1 MNKKSEDHMELERL
15 LYFSDAV
22 FAIAITLLALE
33 LKVPAHE
40 AALNELEFRRA
51 LLAMLPTVIGFISSF
66 ILIGQTWIEHH
77 RIGKLLMGVNRGI
90 LWRNLSLLFFVAI
103 MPFTTALVSEYFA
116 SPTAISVYAVC
127 FSCLGLCKVGL
138 WRYAQ
143 SSGLIKG
150 DQREVREV
158 SRRIWASP
166 IVSLGVLVLAM
177 VGIPYVYFGFLLIPL
192 IASLLSR
199 SS

>member
-33 LKVPAHE
+33 LKVPTHE
-40 AALNELEFRRA
+40 AVSNETEFRNA
-51 LLAMLPTVIGFISSF
+51 LLAMFPTAIGFVSSF

-77 RIGKLLMGVNRGI
+77 RIGKLLIGVNRGI
-90 LWRNLSLLFFVAI
+90 LWRNLGLLFFVAI
-103 MPFTTALVSEYFA
+103 MPFTTALVSEYFT
-116 SPTAISVYAVC
+116 SPTAISVYTVG

-143 SSGLIKG
+143 GTSLIKG
-150 DQREVREV
+150 DPLEVREI

-166 IVSLGVLVLAM
+166 MVSLGVLVLAM

-192 IASLLSR
+192 IAKLLSR